1 MDATIAGTRGVVES
15 AVGSFTGIT
24 VTGHPEIND
33 SVPYNTSVNIAG
45 LGTLYLKHIIRNFPN
60 PNSIEM
66 RMVEL
71 VVNQINVFGLPIGAD
86 VVITDPQI
94 TIVPASEP

>member
-1 MDATIAGTRGVVES
+1 
-15 AVGSFTGIT
+15 
-24 VTGHPEIND
+24 
-33 SVPYNTSVNIAG
+33 VPYNTSVDIAG
-45 LGTLYLKHIIRNFPN
+45 LGTLYLKHIIRNYPN

-71 VVNQINVFGLPIGAD
+71 VVNQTNVFGLPIDAD
-86 VVITDPQI
+86 IIVTDPQI